1 LREPG
6 RIFEHVLV
14 ENPSKKLEKPTFRPD
29 VIVSELDEGK
39 EFVYHGQRYKLHW
52 SDNSKWIY
60 IPSH

>member
-1 LREPG
+1 
-6 RIFEHVLV
+6 VLV

-39 EFVYHGQRYKLHW
+39 EFVYHDQRYKLHW
-52 SDNSKWIY
+52 SDDSKWIY